1 MKSRMRRL
9 LRSRILMTIVVTLLT
24 AAVVSVGLGPMGGP
38 RTDERFPCEDC
49 GCGCASAL
57 ECWTNCC
64 CHTPIERARWA
75 LANDIMVPAWAR
87 RTLDAVEAVRSAIG
101 SDVEIATLPTCCRER
116 LLGKPI
122 PTTND
127 HETCKRRPKL
137 ATGSVVL
144 LCLDPMKS
152 ELRFVAPVVGFV
164 LPAVDRFASLSD
176 PEPSVPPPR
185 R

>member
-1 MKSRMRRL
+1 MVAL
-9 LRSRILMTIVVTLLT
+9 LAIGVVI
-24 AAVVSVGLGPMGGP
+24 VGLGPWQGR

-49 GCGCASAL
+49 GCGCASAH

-75 LANDIMVPAWAR
+75 LTNGVLVPSWDR
-87 RTLDAVEAVRSAIG
+87 RTLDAVEEVRSAIG
-101 SDVEIATLPTCCRER
+101 LDVDIASLPTCCRER
-116 LLGKPI
+116 LLGTATPS
-122 PTTND
+122 TSD
-127 HETCKRRPKL
+127 HATCKRRPKL
-137 ATGSVVL
+137 TAGTVVL

-152 ELRFVAPVVGFV
+152 ELRFVAPLVGFV
-164 LPAVDRFASLSD
+164 LPAVDRAASLSD